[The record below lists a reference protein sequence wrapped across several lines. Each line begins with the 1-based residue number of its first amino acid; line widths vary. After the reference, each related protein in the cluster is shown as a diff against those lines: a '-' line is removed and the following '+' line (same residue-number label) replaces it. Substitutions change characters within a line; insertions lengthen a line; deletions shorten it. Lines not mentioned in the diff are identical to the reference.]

1 MQRVICI
8 ALGYLCGLIQTGYIV
23 GRLKG
28 VDIRQHGSK
37 NAGTTNILR
46 TMGLKYGLICFA
58 GDCLKCGLA
67 ILITYFLYRESLP
80 DMLPLLKLYAATGT
94 ILGHNYPCYLNFRGG
109 KGIAATA
116 GLVFF
121 MFGPIMT
128 GLGLV
133 TFFGIFF
140 LTHYVSLGSI
150 CVYAGIIIEAFIL
163 SRNGY
168 WGEAIA
174 TDFFLE
180 YNILIVF
187 LACMAWWRHK
197 DNIKRLLTGT
207 ERKTYLRAK
216 PEIDVDGKH
225 KENAGL

>member
-1 MQRVICI
+1 MIERVICLI
-8 ALGYLCGLIQTGYIV
+8 IGYLCGLIQTGYIV

-28 VDIRQHGSK
+28 VDIREHGSK

-67 ILITYFLYRESLP
+67 ILITHILFKDSYP
-80 DMLPLLKLYAATGT
+80 DMLPLLKLYAAAGT
-94 ILGHNYPCYLNFRGG
+94 ILGHNFPCYLGFKGG

-128 GLGLV
+128 VLGLI

-150 CVYAGIIIEAFIL
+150 LVYVGIIIEAFIL
-163 SRNGY
+163 SKNGY

-174 TDFFLE
+174 TTYFAE
-180 YNILIVF
+180 YNIIIF
-187 LACMAWWRHK
+187 LLALMAWYKHK

-207 ERKTYLRAK
+207 ERKTYLKGK
-216 PEIDVDGKH
+216 PEIDVDGKD
-225 KENAGL
+225 KPSE